1 MTTREQDGADSMIR
15 EIEARKAHWYR
26 VGVFAAVMSAGAV
39 SLYLLIE
46 GVARLAHWLGG
57 AL

>member
-1 MTTREQDGADSMIR
+1 MTTREID
-15 EIEARKAHWYR
+15 ARKAHWYR
-26 VGVFAAVMSAGAV
+26 VRVFVAVLSAGAV